1 MTTQRIFTSRTKTA
15 FNTFVGNKGLLFY
28 NENTGELRI
37 SDGRTPGGTPVF
49 TAVTTASIGDLL
61 ISETTIGSIRA
72 NENIKLQSNGTGTI
86 AVVGGFNVTTP
97 APGSVL
103 VMEIPQN
110 GFVNFYAA
118 QQLTAD
124 SAFEIIGSSNGVAIK
139 PTNTGVMLQVTGN
152 YNTSSR
158 IYNDSSNSSAVY
170 TGRRYN
176 GTASSPTAVQAGQD
190 IVRYGGS
197 AYNGSIL
204 PIAGN
209 ARMAYT
215 ALETQT
221 DNAGG
226 SSISFWTTPVGSP
239 TSSIAPVMTLTNSA
253 VTLAASA
260 LPAADNGVNLGSAYK
275 RFANLFLGYDGLFLA
290 DQTTDANINITVNS
304 GTLYIDGAANLA
316 IGNLVIRDTT
326 LQSLTTDLD
335 ISIGATDDTGFFYI
349 KRKAQFN
356 NTSFSSTQ
364 PMVSM
369 NASGF
374 TEPTTLFP
382 DTVLQ
387 TTGRLNKN
395 SRIVQ
400 RSYGSLGE
408 VGGDNSYS
416 VWASYVSRG
425 TVVAPAALKQNDI
438 LARISANGYGT
449 TSWGSGGARI
459 EFVALENFTDTAKG
473 TRINFWTVPVGQ
485 VASQNVA
492 SINSVG
498 IIAKGIE
505 FSNDSTVQTTAGIP
519 LTAKAV
525 TSATYVATLGIDG
538 KLDASQ
544 IPASLT
550 GAVVFKGTWNA
561 TTNTPALS
569 DSTPAGLIAG
579 WEYIVDV
586 GGTRNIGDGSK
597 VFVSGDFVIFDG
609 THWKQVPSGNLF
621 TSLTGG
627 GGITVNQSTGAI
639 ILGSNATPNS
649 TTSTIVSRDAS
660 GNFGANVITANLTG
674 NVTGNI
680 SGSAGSAT
688 GNAATASKLFAATT
702 INGVSFDG
710 SAPVTVHTA
719 GTGISVNGTTV
730 TNIGVVGTGTLMTNA
745 VNATTATNAA
755 YAYSFNTS
763 TLVANAVSATTSNY
777 ATTSGYALS
786 FNTATLV
793 TSAVN
798 ATNAVNATTATLAR
812 TATTATNLT
821 VATSIL
827 AGKLSAATGSVAKN
841 SVATVTYTITGLTT
855 NHKIIIT
862 PGTVTPD
869 RQFHITAAWAS
880 ALNTVSIEYAN
891 NSGGA
896 ISVTFDINYFA
907 FV

>member
-1 MTTQRIFTSRTKTA
+1 MATQRIFTSRTKTA

-28 NENTGELRI
+28 NENTGELRL

-61 ISETTIGSIRA
+61 IAKTTIGSIRA
-72 NENIKLQSNGTGTI
+72 NEDIRLQSNGTGTV
-86 AVVGGFNVTTP
+86 AVIGGFNVTTP
-97 APGSVL
+97 APSNVL

-124 SAFEIIGSSNGVAIK
+124 SAFEIIGSSNGAAIK

-152 YNTSSR
+152 YNASSR
-158 IYNDSSNSSAVY
+158 IYNDSSNSYAVY
-170 TGRRYN
+170 TGRRYD
-176 GTASSPTAVQAGQD
+176 GTASSPTAVQAGED

-204 PIAGN
+204 PVAGN

-221 DNAGG
+221 VNAGG

-253 VTLAASA
+253 VTLAASV

-335 ISIGATDDTGFFYI
+335 ISIGETNDTGYFYV
-349 KRKAQFN
+349 KRKSEFN

-369 NASGF
+369 NASGGAA
-374 TEPTTLFP
+374 PTTVFP

-387 TTGRLNKN
+387 TVGRPDKN
-395 SRIVQ
+395 SRVIQ
-400 RSYGSLGE
+400 RSYGSTSTQ
-408 VGGDNSYS
+408 GGNNSYA
-416 VWASYVSRG
+416 VWGSYAARG
-425 TVVAPAALKQNDI
+425 TVASPQALKQNDI
-438 LARISANGYGT
+438 LMRVSGNGYGVST
-449 TSWGSGGARI
+449 WGSGGARM
-459 EFVALENFTDTAKG
+459 EYVALENFTDSAKG
-473 TRINFWTVPVGQ
+473 TKINFWTTPAGQ
-485 VASQNVA
+485 ITSQNVA

-498 IIAKGIE
+498 IVTAGVE
-505 FSNDSTVQTTAGIP
+505 FSATGRTQTDAGIP
-519 LTAKAV
+519 ITAKAIS
-525 TSATYVATLGIDG
+525 SATYVATLGIDG
-538 KLDASQ
+538 KLDSSQ
-544 IPASLT
+544 IPSSLS
-550 GAVVFKGTWNA
+550 GAIIFKGGWDANA
-561 TTNTPALS
+561 NSPSLANGSGT
-569 DSTPAGLIAG
+569 DGF
-579 WEYIVDV
+579 EYSITV
-586 GGTRNIGDGSK
+586 GGTRSLGTQTGS
-597 VFVSGDFVIFDG
+597 VNYQAGGFVIY
-609 THWKQVPSGNLF
+609 GNGIWNYTPPF
-621 TSLTGG
+621 NNITYVTATAGSHVKVNGNYNTQETGVITLT
-627 GGITVNQSTGAI
+627 TD
-639 ILGSNATPNS
+639 ATPNA

-660 GNFGANVITANLTG
+660 GNFSANVITASLTG
-674 NVTGNI
+674 NVTGNV

-719 GTGISVNGTTV
+719 GTGISINGTTV

-763 TLVANAVSATTSNY
+763 TLVANAVLATTSNY

-798 ATNAVNATTATLAR
+798 ATTATTAKS
-812 TATTATNLT
+812 ATTATNLT
-821 VATSIL
+821 AATGIL
-827 AGKLSAATGSVAKN
+827 AGTFTVSPNVAKN
-841 SVATVTYTITGLTT
+841 SLTTLTATITGLTT
-855 NHKIIIT
+855 NHKIVIT
-862 PGTVTPD
+862 PQSVMPD
-869 RQFHITAAWAS
+869 NGAFFGAAYAS
-880 ALNTVSIEYAN
+880 ASNTVSIQFAN
-891 NSGGA
+891 SNGA
-896 ISVTFDINYFA
+896 VNATFTIAYFA
-907 FV
+907 WI